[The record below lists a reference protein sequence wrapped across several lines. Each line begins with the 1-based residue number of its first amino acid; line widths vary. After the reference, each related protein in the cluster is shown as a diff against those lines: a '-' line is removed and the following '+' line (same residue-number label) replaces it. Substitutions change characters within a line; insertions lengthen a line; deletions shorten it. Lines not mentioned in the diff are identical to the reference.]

1 MNNFT
6 KHTILLAAISLCGIN
21 AANAVEKGKF
31 YASGSYGVGFADK
44 FDYQDEDGEL
54 AVKKPSNANFF
65 GAAIGYGVSDN
76 IRAELSYNGFY
87 GMKYKSVQN
96 EKTRNNGVNQDIWS
110 TKQSANVAFVS
121 AFYDI
126 KFNKLKNITPFIGAG
141 IGISQNKSGNMNVV
155 DKTYGNNGQ
164 LTNESAVKTECAS
177 KKTNSF
183 AWHVSTGV
191 NYVVNDK
198 IDLNL
203 VNYKYANLGKA
214 KTMQNGNGDILTNKL
229 RVHSVST
236 GITFKF

>member
-6 KHTILLAAISLCGIN
+6 KYTILLAATSLCTIN

-44 FDYQDEDGEL
+44 FDYKDEDL
-54 AVKKPSNANFF
+54 AVKKPSNANVF

-87 GMKYKSVQN
+87 GMKYKSVLQISGEYAEGQEILMN
-96 EKTRNNGVNQDIWS
+96 YHQKVTANALFA
-110 TKQSANVAFVS
+110 SAY
-121 AFYDI
+121 YDI
-126 KFNKLKNITPFIGAG
+126 NKFGQIKPYIGAG
-141 IGISQNKSGNMNVV
+141 VGISKVKSGNMF
-155 DKTYGNNGQ
+155 
-164 LTNESAVKTECAS
+164 S
-177 KKTNSF
+177 KDNQEGEQTVALEGKSKSQF
-183 AWHVSTGV
+183 AWQLGTGV

-203 VNYKYANLGKA
+203 VNYRYSNLGKVHLKENNTDPDNQIPA
-214 KTMQNGNGDILTNKL
+214 LNTKL
-229 RVHSVST
+229 AVHSIST

>member
-1 MNNFT
+1 
-6 KHTILLAAISLCGIN
+6 
-21 AANAVEKGKF
+21 
-31 YASGSYGVGFADK
+31 
-44 FDYQDEDGEL
+44 
-54 AVKKPSNANFF
+54 
-65 GAAIGYGVSDN
+65 
-76 IRAELSYNGFY
+76 
-87 GMKYKSVQN
+87 MKYKHDRATKY
-96 EKTRNNGVNQDIWS
+96 EDNGVNQDIWS

-141 IGISQNKSGNMNVV
+141 IGISQNKSGDMNTVN
-155 DKTYGNNGQ
+155 KTYANNDQ
-164 LTNESAVKTECAS
+164 LTDESAVEIENAS

-183 AWHVSTGV
+183 AWHVSAGV

-214 KTMQNGNGDILTNKL
+214 KTMQDKNGDILTNKL